1 MTAAALY
8 FFIKCCRLLGVFT
21 EGGDLCSLNKESLP
35 ETWENGVQG
44 VSSAGY
50 KFAEYVLGR
59 NAVCNCGG
67 IHKGIV

>member
-1 MTAAALY
+1 M
-8 FFIKCCRLLGVFT
+8 CRLLVVFI
-21 EGGDLCSLNKESLP
+21 EGGDPCSLNTEILP
-35 ETWENGVQG
+35 ETCEIGVQG

-67 IHKGIV
+67 IHKGNC